1 MIIDKQKLDQLLSEN
16 KIEEIGEYLKSIIQ
30 SPLSQE
36 ERGEAILFLTTT
48 YMNAMNSIN
57 QDYKDML
64 KDTLA
69 TLEEVNKAESASM
82 DEIALQKVR
91 SELNK

>member
-1 MIIDKQKLDQLLSEN
+1 
-16 KIEEIGEYLKSIIQ
+16 
-30 SPLSQE
+30 
-36 ERGEAILFLTTT
+36 
-48 YMNAMNSIN
+48 MNAMNSIN

-69 TLEEVNKAESASM
+69 TLDEVNKAESASI
-82 DEIALQKVR
+82 DEIALKKVR